1 MASLNGPT
9 AWLFALAIFPAIML
23 LHLYLA
29 PYTKVEESF
38 NVQAVHDIL
47 TYGIPRSNV
56 SQQLRSQYDHMTFP
70 GAVPRTFIG
79 ALALAGLSKPLLWL
93 KDAGDRQFIGKA
105 TAVCPL
111 HESHPPSKFMKTDTA
126 EQFEQCWDP

>member
-1 MASLNGPT
+1 MSRTLHELLNGPT
-9 AWLFALAIFPAIML
+9 AWLVVLAILPAIIL
-23 LHLYLA
+23 LHLRIA

-47 TYGIPRSNV
+47 TYGIPWSNV
-56 SQQLRSQYDHMTFP
+56 SEQFSNQYDHMTFP

-93 KDAGDRQFIGKA
+93 ANAVDAQFLGES
-105 TAVCPL
+105 TADHLLKKPNR
-111 HESHPPSKFMKTDTA
+111 PPKINTTDMS
-126 EQFEQCWDP
+126 